1 MKNFKTKAVIFD
13 YDGTLTFGDY
23 NNIFKSLYQVLGY
36 ATDRNSAYY
45 QDYVDF
51 INFKIDYAGWV
62 KINEEDFK
70 NGGLTKDI
78 FDSVTEN
85 IKLIKGLEKTLK
97 TLHENGVKLYVL
109 SGNFI
114 YAIKKTLGKLAELFT
129 EISANEVHF
138 NEDGTLSHLVA
149 TEFDYDCKPKFIEK
163 VINELG
169 VLPEEICFVG
179 NGENDKFAYRAG
191 AKTICV
197 NPVDADEDDAEK
209 WACVLKNVTNFE
221 KILDYID

>member
-23 NNIFKSLYQVLGY
+23 NNIYKSLYRVLGY
-36 ATDRNSAYY
+36 ATDRNSDYY
-45 QDYVDF
+45 QDYLNF

-70 NGGLTKDI
+70 NGGLTKEI

-97 TLHENGVKLYVL
+97 TLHEAGVKLYVL
-109 SGNFI
+109 SGNFV
-114 YAIKKTLGKLAELFT
+114 YAIKKTLGKLADLFT
-129 EISANEVHF
+129 EISANEIYF
-138 NEDGTLSHLVA
+138 NEDGSLSNLVA
-149 TEFDYDCKPKFIEK
+149 TKFDFDCKPKFIEK
-163 VINELG
+163 VKNELG

-179 NGENDKFAYRAG
+179 NGENDVFAYQSG
-191 AKTICV
+191 AKTICL

-209 WACVLKNVTNFE
+209 WACVLKDVTNIE